1 MQDLEVKARLC
12 MPSMPNTTPFY
23 IETSVTKVNRKAWPI
38 MEGCGDHRK
47 NSGKGR
53 LVTDGNG
60 QPQTGV
66 EKKGLLRKT
75 ASRRLPLTEG
85 NGKKIGKLTCHGS
98 QRTVVAKK
106 TTENLRTENRKKKY
120 YGKKFTEKNPSGH
133 L

>member
-1 MQDLEVKARLC
+1 MCKTSVKGQGKHQLGVGATLCTMLDLEVKARLC

-23 IETSVTKVNRKAWPI
+23 IETSVTKVNRKAWPV

-66 EKKGLLRKT
+66 EKK
-75 ASRRLPLTEG
+75 AFY
-85 NGKKIGKLTCHGS
+85 GKLQAAGS
-98 QRTVVAKK
+98 
-106 TTENLRTENRKKKY
+106 L
-120 YGKKFTEKNPSGH
+120 
-133 L
+133 

>member
-23 IETSVTKVNRKAWPI
+23 IETSVTKVNRKAWPV

-60 QPQTGV
+60 QPQFGG
-66 EKKGLLRKT
+66 EKRPFMENCK
-75 ASRRLPLTEG
+75 PLAPS
-85 NGKKIGKLTCHGS
+85 NGG
-98 QRTVVAKK
+98 
-106 TTENLRTENRKKKY
+106 ERKKM
-120 YGKKFTEKNPSGH
+120 GS
-133 L
+133 

>member
-12 MPSMPNTTPFY
+12 IPSMPNTTPFY
-23 IETSVTKVNRKAWPI
+23 IETSVTKANRKAWPV

-66 EKKGLLRKT
+66 EKKSLLRKT
-75 ASRRLPLTEG
+75 ASRRLPLTKG
-85 NGKKIGKLTCHGS
+85 NGKKNWEADVS
-98 QRTVVAKK
+98 
-106 TTENLRTENRKKKY
+106 RKSTDGG
-120 YGKKFTEKNPSGH
+120 GKKNNGKFTNGKSKK
-133 L
+133 